1 MEASNGNQ
9 EILDWL
15 ASNGWSKGRD
25 IADRAGELIRE
36 RVDASRRQGVELPA
50 FVAAERIIRS
60 YGLLHLERL
69 GTSDSLLVMKPTV
82 GYEGD
87 VDDIEELRENLGLD
101 VFPVGYDSG
110 DFALV
115 LVDVR
120 GRFFSLHH
128 TGAYFMGNDEFD
140 AFRRFMRGLPDHDA
154 EEYFV

>member
-1 MEASNGNQ
+1 METENCNA

-15 ASNGWSKGRD
+15 VSNGWSKGRD
-25 IADRAGELIRE
+25 IADRAGVLICE
-36 RVDASRRQGVELPA
+36 QVDASRRQGVGLTP
-50 FVAAERIIRS
+50 FIAAERIIRS
-60 YGLLHLERL
+60 YGLLHLERPSA
-69 GTSDSLLVMKPTV
+69 SDSVLVMKPTV

-87 VDDIEELRENLGLD
+87 VEDIEELRENLGVD

-140 AFRRFMRGLPDHDA
+140 AFRRFMRGLPDDDA
-154 EEYFV
+154 EDYFV